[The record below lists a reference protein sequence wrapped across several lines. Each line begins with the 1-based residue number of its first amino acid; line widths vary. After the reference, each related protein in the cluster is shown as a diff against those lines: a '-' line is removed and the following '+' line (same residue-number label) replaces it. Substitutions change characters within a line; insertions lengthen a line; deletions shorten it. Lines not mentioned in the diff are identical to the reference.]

1 MARVLLFQAAVHDTH
16 VERGHPL
23 GLMSLASHLARE
35 RGDEVRI
42 HDMRLAW
49 KRFDL
54 PVEAFRS
61 FRPDV
66 VGIGAHGVDAP
77 AMHRLAALVKAAS
90 PETPVVLG
98 GIHATSYWKEVLEDP
113 NVDCVVIGE
122 GEVTF
127 REWLDAVESKAPTDE
142 IPGTAFR
149 SDGEGVRTAA
159 RVPETDLDIF
169 PFPAWDLL
177 EIDAYARF
185 PRAGIFYRSP
195 RYMSIET
202 ARGCPYKCAWC
213 HRSMGERFRPHSP
226 GYVVSLLEELKRD
239 YGVDDFL
246 IVDDMFNLDDD
257 RMTRIF
263 TGVLEKGL
271 DVGFSLP
278 IGIRADIITDDALA
292 LMRRAGV
299 YKIMIAVETASPRL
313 QREMGKKLDLER
325 TLAVI
330 RKASD
335 LGISTHGNFMIGLPS
350 ETEAE
355 MWSTLKLA
363 ARSRLDTFGFYRAI
377 PFKGTRLHEMANLLD
392 GEGRQREDAFSFW
405 DLDVNL
411 SEVPIRKLNFIR
423 RLAYPYFCFR
433 PGRLRRIFAHL
444 PNPSRLLPFLVW
456 FFLKKAVSK

>member
-1 MARVLLFQAAVHDTH
+1 
-16 VERGHPL
+16 
-23 GLMSLASHLARE
+23 
-35 RGDEVRI
+35 
-42 HDMRLAW
+42 
-49 KRFDL
+49 
-54 PVEAFRS
+54 
-61 FRPDV
+61 
-66 VGIGAHGVDAP
+66 
-77 AMHRLAALVKAAS
+77 
-90 PETPVVLG
+90 
-98 GIHATSYWKEVLEDP
+98 
-113 NVDCVVIGE
+113 
-122 GEVTF
+122 
-127 REWLDAVESKAPTDE
+127 
-142 IPGTAFR
+142 
-149 SDGEGVRTAA
+149 
-159 RVPETDLDIF
+159 
-169 PFPAWDLL
+169 
-177 EIDAYARF
+177 
-185 PRAGIFYRSP
+185 
-195 RYMSIET
+195 MSIET